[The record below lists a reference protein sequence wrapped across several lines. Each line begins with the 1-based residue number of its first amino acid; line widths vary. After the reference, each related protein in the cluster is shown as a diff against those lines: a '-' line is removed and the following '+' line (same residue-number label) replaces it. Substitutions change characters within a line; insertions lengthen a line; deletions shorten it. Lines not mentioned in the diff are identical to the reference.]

1 VAITAIPDLFKAHSF
16 PDDAV
21 ARLLHS
27 SSPNLQYMTHDTKT
41 KIVSVERFVPA
52 APGLIFELLADP
64 RQHSK
69 IDGSGSV
76 KAAKVSA
83 PPRLSLG
90 AKFTMDMK
98 IGVSYKMTNTVIEFE
113 ENRRI
118 AWQHFGGH
126 IWRYILEPVD
136 GGTNVVEQFDYN
148 GSKSI
153 LILKLRGSMQ
163 SNEKAMAQTLVN
175 IEKHFS
181 AQQ

>member
-1 VAITAIPDLFKAHSF
+1 
-16 PDDAV
+16 
-21 ARLLHS
+21 
-27 SSPNLQYMTHDTKT
+27 MTHDAKT
-41 KIVSVERFVPA
+41 KIVSVERFIPA
-52 APGLIFELLADP
+52 APGLIFEILADP

-83 PPRLSLG
+83 PSRLSKG

-98 IGVSYKMTNTVIEFE
+98 ILLPYKMTNTVVEFE

-136 GGTNVVEQFDYN
+136 GGTKVVEHFDYN
-148 GSKSI
+148 GSKSV
-153 LILKLRGSMQ
+153 LILKLRGSMR
-163 SNEKAMAQTLVN
+163 SNEKFMTKTLEN
-175 IEKHFS
+175 IEKHFT
-181 AQQ
+181 A

>member
-1 VAITAIPDLFKAHSF
+1 M
-16 PDDAV
+16 

-27 SSPNLQYMTHDTKT
+27 SSPNLQYMTHDTKA

-98 IGVSYKMTNTVIEFE
+98 IGVPYKMTNTVVEFE

-136 GGTNVVEQFDYN
+136 GGTKVVEQFDYN

-153 LILKLRGSMQ
+153 LILKLRGSTQ